1 MLPGRIIIID
11 DDATSNMIC
20 KMIIKKVLPEIEV
33 TDILHPQRGMDYI
46 KENFKENSLPI
57 CLLLDINMPD
67 WSGWD
72 FLDHFIELP
81 EYIKNKFTIYML
93 SSSVN
98 KEDLQKAATNTYVKD
113 YIEKPL
119 SKMAIE
125 RIMRDV

>member
-1 MLPGRIIIID
+1 MSPKRIMIID
-11 DDATSNMIC
+11 DDAISNMIC
-20 KMIIKKVLPEIEV
+20 KMIISKVLPDIEV

-81 EYIKNKFTIYML
+81 DYIKNKFTIYML

-113 YIEKPL
+113 YLEKPL
-119 SKMAIE
+119 SKVAIE
-125 RIMRDV
+125 RIMRDA

>member
-1 MLPGRIIIID
+1 MIID

-20 KMIIKKVLPEIEV
+20 KMIIKKVLPDIEV

-46 KENFKENSLPI
+46 KDNFKENSLPI

-81 EYIKNKFTIYML
+81 DYIKNKFTIYML

-125 RIMRDV
+125 RIMRDA

>member
-1 MLPGRIIIID
+1 MSPKRIMIID

-20 KMIIKKVLPEIEV
+20 KMIIKKVLPEIEL

-46 KENFKENSLPI
+46 KDNFKENSLPI

-81 EYIKNKFTIYML
+81 DYIKNKFTIYML

-119 SKMAIE
+119 SKIAIE
-125 RIMRDV
+125 RIMRDA

>member
-1 MLPGRIIIID
+1 MSPKRIMIID

-20 KMIIKKVLPEIEV
+20 KMIIKKVLPDIEV

-46 KENFKENSLPI
+46 KDNFKENSLPI

-81 EYIKNKFTIYML
+81 DYIKNKFTIYML

-98 KEDLQKAATNTYVKD
+98 KDDLQKAATNTYVKD

-119 SKMAIE
+119 SKIAIE
-125 RIMRDV
+125 RIMRDA

>member
-1 MLPGRIIIID
+1 MLPKRIMIID

-20 KMIIKKVLPEIEV
+20 KMIIKKVLPDIEI

-46 KENFKENSLPI
+46 KDNFKESSLPV

-119 SKMAIE
+119 SKIAIE
-125 RIMRDV
+125 RIMRDA

>member
-1 MLPGRIIIID
+1 MSPKRIMIID

-20 KMIIKKVLPEIEV
+20 KMIIKKVLPDIEV

-46 KENFKENSLPI
+46 KDNFKENSLPI

-81 EYIKNKFTIYML
+81 DYIKNKFTIYML

-125 RIMRDV
+125 RIMRDA

>member
-1 MLPGRIIIID
+1 MSPKRIMIID

-20 KMIIKKVLPEIEV
+20 KMIIKKVLPDIEV

-46 KENFKENSLPI
+46 KDNFKENSLPI

-81 EYIKNKFTIYML
+81 DYIKNKFTIYML

-98 KEDLQKAATNTYVKD
+98 KEDLQRWQP
-113 YIEKPL
+113 IL
-119 SKMAIE
+119 M
-125 RIMRDV
+125 

>member
-1 MLPGRIIIID
+1 MSPKRIMIID

-20 KMIIKKVLPEIEV
+20 KMIIKKVLPDIEV

-46 KENFKENSLPI
+46 KDNFKENSLPI

-81 EYIKNKFTIYML
+81 DYIKNKFTIYML

-113 YIEKPL
+113 YLEKPL
-119 SKMAIE
+119 SKVAIE
-125 RIMRDV
+125 RIMRDA

>member
-1 MLPGRIIIID
+1 MIID

-20 KMIIKKVLPEIEV
+20 KMIIKKVLPDIEV

-46 KENFKENSLPI
+46 KDNFKENSLPI

-81 EYIKNKFTIYML
+81 DYIKNKFTIYML

-119 SKMAIE
+119 SKIAIE
-125 RIMRDV
+125 RIMRDA

>member
-1 MLPGRIIIID
+1 MSPKRIMIID

-20 KMIIKKVLPEIEV
+20 KMIIKKVLPDIEV

-46 KENFKENSLPI
+46 KDNFKENSLPI

-81 EYIKNKFTIYML
+81 DYIKNKFTIYML

-119 SKMAIE
+119 SKIAIE
-125 RIMRDV
+125 RIMRDA